1 VENVDLL
8 FKTWQL
14 SKSYRELQ
22 VLDSISIEM
31 VRKDSIA
38 VVGPSGC
45 GKTTLLRLISGL
57 EAPTQGCV
65 ERYYDK
71 LGYVFQED
79 RLIPWR
85 TVVENLLFVTTD
97 KGKVEKILKMV
108 GLADFSNYYPSH
120 LSGGMRQR
128 VNLARALVKSP
139 DLVLLDEPFQSL
151 DLGTK
156 IELIGDV
163 NRLKD
168 TLQFGCVL
176 VTHDIREAVS
186 MSRLIYVLSSRPA
199 RVLKK
204 FDLGLKSR
212 DFFDPV
218 FLEIEKE
225 LSSLSNTGG

>member
-1 VENVDLL
+1 MEDVDLL
-8 FKTWQL
+8 FKTQRL

-22 VLDSISIEM
+22 VLDSISIE
-31 VRKDSIA
+31 VARKDSIA
-38 VVGPSGC
+38 IVGPSGC
-45 GKTTLLRLISGL
+45 GKTTLLRLIAGL
-57 EAPTQGCV
+57 EAPTEGSVQ
-65 ERYYDK
+65 RYYDK

-85 TVVENLLFVTTD
+85 TVVENLLFVTAD
-97 KGKVEKILKMV
+97 KERAEQVLKMV
-108 GLADFSNYYPSH
+108 GLADFSKYYPSH
-120 LSGGMRQR
+120 LSGGMKQR
-128 VNLARALVKSP
+128 VNLARALANSP

-156 IELIGDV
+156 TELISDV
-163 NRLKD
+163 NRLKGA
-168 TLQFGCVL
+168 LQFGCVL

-204 FDLGLKSR
+204 FDLGLESR

-225 LSSLSNTGG
+225 LSLLPGMGG